1 MCSTPV
7 EADHVVGH
15 VHHREVVAAAGDAAA
30 AVVAAPEPAD
40 TGAVPEP
47 VAAGTA
53 EVAVVAVDSVA
64 AVAGMAGA
72 DCTVAGVVDTVA
84 EVVVDNGR
92 DLLRGQPADRVPPLQ
107 TASRLTQ
114 AVS

>member
-1 MCSTPV
+1 M
-7 EADHVVGH
+7 EH
-15 VHHREVVAAAGDAAA
+15 VHRREVVAVAGDAAA
-30 AVVAAPEPAD
+30 VDAAAAAAVVPAAAD
-40 TGAVPEP
+40 TGAELEP

-53 EVAVVAVDSVA
+53 EVAVVVVVVDSVA

-84 EVVVDNGR
+84 EVAVDNDR